1 MNSFLFELTPAWQT
15 TANASP
21 GMEKDLAGFLE
32 NQIGFLLCDHIQL
45 SLAPGSKEQV

>member
-32 NQIGFLLCDHIQL
+32 NQIGFLFCDHIQL